1 MGCTWRAA
9 GTVELG
15 LTGAA
20 GQRGDLGQR
29 YEFRGQMPR
38 LDSNLE
44 IYIAIKRLVL
54 PLLAH
59 RPGGSSG
66 RWPPDLEP
74 QFFTG
79 GKHDQSVMRTMWC
92 VTPVARRTAVS
103 LFENG
108 TPKWRITTI
117 IMGITSFLRQV
128 ADQVFSRRRR

>member
-1 MGCTWRAA
+1 M
-9 GTVELG
+9 VELG
-15 LTGAA
+15 LAGAA

-44 IYIAIKRLVL
+44 IYIAIKQLVC
-54 PLLAH
+54 
-59 RPGGSSG
+59 RPAKRPEG
-66 RWPPDLEP
+66 RPTSNPSDELG
-74 QFFTG
+74 QA
-79 GKHDQSVMRTMWC
+79 HDQSLMRTMWW

-117 IMGITSFLRQV
+117 FMGITSFLRQV
-128 ADQVFSRRRR
+128 ADPVFIRRRR

>member
-1 MGCTWRAA
+1 M
-9 GTVELG
+9 VEQG
-15 LTGAA
+15 LAGAA

-54 PLLAH
+54 PPLAH
-59 RPGGSSG
+59 RPDGSSG

-79 GKHDQSVMRTMWC
+79 GKTRSVLDEDDVVGHSC
-92 VTPVARRTAVS
+92 GQ
-103 LFENG
+103 ENG
-108 TPKWRITTI
+108 RLVVVERDAEVTDYDDLHG
-117 IMGITSFLRQV
+117 GIHLLSTAGCRPSI
-128 ADQVFSRRRR
+128 